1 MKSKL
6 LVISSILAL
15 IMVGAVFTSSR
26 LNFAQEPAGKP
37 ANVEK
42 IPFPAAGTKVDVGNK
57 ICPISGEKIKEGK
70 EFKVEYNGKVYNL
83 CCSMCEKDFKKD
95 PEAAIKKLEMMEKE
109 KMEGK
114 EEANDMD
121 NDDMPGMDDKN
132 MNMEAPMPG
141 VGN

>member
-6 LVISSILAL
+6 LIISSILAL
-15 IMVGAVFTSSR
+15 SLVGVLS
-26 LNFAQEPAGKP
+26 FAQEPAGKP
-37 ANVEK
+37 ANGEK
-42 IPFPAAGTKVDVGNK
+42 APAAAVPTGSKVEVGNK
-57 ICPISGEKIKEGK
+57 ICPISGEKIIEGK
-70 EFKVEYNGKVYNL
+70 ESKVEYNGKVYNL

-95 PEAAIKKLEMMEKE
+95 PEAAIKKLSMMEQE

-121 NDDMPGMDDKN
+121 NDDMPGMDDKS
-132 MNMEAPMPG
+132 MNAEVPVPG

>member
-6 LVISSILAL
+6 WVVSSILAL
-15 IMVGAVFTSSR
+15 IMAGAVLISNR
-26 LNFAQEPAGKP
+26 LSFAQESAGKP

-42 IPFPAAGTKVDVGNK
+42 APTVAAGTKVEVGNK
-57 ICPISGEKIKEGK
+57 ICPISGEKIIEGK
-70 EFKVEYNGKVYNL
+70 ESKIEYNGKIYNF

-95 PEAAIKKLEMMEKE
+95 PEAAIKKLSMMEQE

-121 NDDMPGMDDKN
+121 NDDMPGMDDKS
-132 MNMEAPMPG
+132 MNAQVPVPG

>member
-6 LVISSILAL
+6 LVLSFVSALTMVGVILSLNHLAL
-15 IMVGAVFTSSR
+15 GE
-26 LNFAQEPAGKP
+26 EPAGKP
-37 ANVEK
+37 AGVEK
-42 IPFPAAGTKVDVGNK
+42 IPFPAAGTKMEVGNK
-57 ICPISGEKIKEGK
+57 ICPISGEKIIEGK
-70 EFKVEYNGKVYNL
+70 ESKVEYKGKIYNL

-114 EEANDMD
+114 EEENDMD
-121 NDDMPGMDDKN
+121 DDDMPGMKDKN
-132 MNMEAPMPG
+132 MNMEMPG

>member
-6 LVISSILAL
+6 LIVSSIFAL
-15 IMVGAVFTSSR
+15 VMVGR
-26 LNFAQEPAGKP
+26 LSFAQEPAG
-37 ANVEK
+37 
-42 IPFPAAGTKVDVGNK
+42 TKMEVGNK

-70 EFKVEYNGKVYNL
+70 EFKVEYNGKIYNL

-95 PEAAIKKLEMMEKE
+95 PEAAIKKLSMMEQE

-121 NDDMPGMDDKN
+121 ADDMPGMNDKG
-132 MNMEAPMPG
+132 MNMEMPG